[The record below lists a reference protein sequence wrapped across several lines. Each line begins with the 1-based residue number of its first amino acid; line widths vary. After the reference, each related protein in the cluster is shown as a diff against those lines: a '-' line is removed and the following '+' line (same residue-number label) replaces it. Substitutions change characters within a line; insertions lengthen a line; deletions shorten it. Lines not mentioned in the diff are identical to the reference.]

1 MIYDEKNSAESGL
14 EGTYLNII
22 KAIYDKPTANIILS
36 GERLKVFPLSSGPRQ
51 GCLLS
56 SFLFKIILEALA
68 TAIKREKEILKV
80 QTGKELKLFL
90 FVEDMILHIESHKDA
105 TPKLL
110 ELISEF
116 SQVAGYKINT
126 LLHFYTLPNK
136 RSGKETKETIPGL
149 PRWSSG

>member
-1 MIYDEKNSAESGL
+1 MSIA
-14 EGTYLNII
+14 GTYLNITE
-22 KAIYDKPTANIILS
+22 AIYDKPTANIILS
-36 GERLKVFPLSSGPRQ
+36 GENLKVFPLSSGTRQ

-68 TAIKREKEILKV
+68 TAIRREKEILKV
-80 QTGKELKLFL
+80 QIGKELKLSL
-90 FVEDMILHIESHKDA
+90 FVEVMILHIESHKDA
-105 TPKLL
+105 TPKLP

-116 SQVAGYKINT
+116 SQVAGYKINA
-126 LLHFYTLPNK
+126 LLHFYILPNK